1 MKKILQRIGL
11 LAAAVM
17 LLWGWQGMEAK
28 AEEGTGKFEL
38 KFTGDAE
45 KYCDT
50 IGIAGTQLTNGTQ
63 ADDTP
68 VYWLRLCS
76 CDQYIFTEA
85 PTVVVK
91 DSTDK
96 QIEICTGK
104 QHDDYAGRYYVFT
117 IKQIPSDD
125 NAPYTI
131 EISRGNYIEKISQ
144 IDIRKITPPAAG
156 QPLPQERDWLILT
169 TGMSINYSLKWI
181 DTKTQEVVSGNAK
194 PNTTYCAELK
204 IEAVGSGYGFYNPA
218 ITTYPTTS
226 YTVVQKNIDT
236 YKLRFSF
243 TTGNTNTEVTW
254 EKWNAW
260 TINTDKLQNGRIA
273 KGYGLSGSAEESHK
287 THLFL
292 YVEPDD
298 GYYFTEEPKVS
309 WNDTLLVP
317 MPKDSSTLYGYKY
330 QLDDN
335 GSGTI
340 VVEGTAEKKETN
352 ESENNGSE
360 TSAPAASND
369 SSEEPYKIINGAK
382 STWNGSTSEGL
393 TIRGDGDFEKFA
405 GVRVDGNWIPSA
417 HYEAKSGSTIV
428 TLKPS
433 YLASLSEGEHTV
445 DIMWIDDSAS
455 TTFTVAANTAA
466 AQPELDS
473 VPKTGEG
480 VMGWMPEILLLAAA
494 GLVTFGGILRRRS
507 NIQL

>member
-11 LAAAVM
+11 LAMAGM
-17 LLWGWQGMEAK
+17 LLWGWQGMNAK
-28 AEEGTGKFEL
+28 AADDIFTFKCDGPHIDKTKLKVVQEGNNYHFDIYPEDGYAFTQKPAASLDDDTAGATVGTFIVDKASDNTFYSCSIGNVSLDSTRKYSIRIYVYDIIEITKIRITPTEPVIGQTLPSIWGINTTGVRENPLVWMSDSQNVTGSVAKPNKTYFAYITLSTEPQYKFSDNVAIAPNSVRKDPNSEGSIT
-38 KFTGDAE
+38 FVYEFTTGDA
-45 KYCDT
+45 
-50 IGIAGTQLTNGTQ
+50 Q
-63 ADDTP
+63 
-68 VYWLRLCS
+68 
-76 CDQYIFTEA
+76 
-85 PTVVVK
+85 
-91 DSTDK
+91 
-96 QIEICTGK
+96 
-104 QHDDYAGRYYVFT
+104 
-117 IKQIPSDD
+117 PS
-125 NAPYTI
+125 
-131 EISRGNYIEKISQ
+131 
-144 IDIRKITPPAAG
+144 
-156 QPLPQERDWLILT
+156 
-169 TGMSINYSLKWI
+169 
-181 DTKTQEVVSGNAK
+181 
-194 PNTTYCAELK
+194 
-204 IEAVGSGYGFYNPA
+204 NP
-218 ITTYPTTS
+218 
-226 YTVVQKNIDT
+226 
-236 YKLRFSF
+236 
-243 TTGNTNTEVTW
+243 GNTNSEVTW

-340 VVEGTAEKKETN
+340 VVEGTAAKKETN

-360 TSAPAASND
+360 TSAPASNDD

-382 STWNGSTSEGL
+382 GTWNGSTTEGL
-393 TIRGDGDFEKFA
+393 TIRGDGDFAKFA

-466 AQPELDS
+466 AQAELDS

-480 VMGWMPEILLLAAA
+480 VMGWMPEISLLVAA
-494 GLVTFGGILRRRS
+494 GLTIMGALR
-507 NIQL
+507 LKKAK